1 MSKNNDAK
9 QPIPDPLHTE
19 AQLYQRIEAARMK
32 IYGLINQVTRETG
45 LPTAIILEVLR
56 GVIAETTLALEKM
69 SREAVLK
76 EMEGLK
82 KAGKKEAKNGEAKNG
97 EANP

>member
-1 MSKNNDAK
+1 MTEKA
-9 QPIPDPLHTE
+9 PRPDPPDPRTAE
-19 AQLYQRIEAARMK
+19 AQLYQRIEAARVK

-82 KAGKKEAKNGEAKNG
+82 KAGKKEANGEAKNE

>member
-1 MSKNNDAK
+1 MSKNKAAK

-32 IYGLINQVTRETG
+32 IYGLINHVTKETG

-69 SREAVLK
+69 SLEAVLE

-82 KAGKKEAKNGEAKNG
+82 KARKKEAKGEEKNG
-97 EANP
+97 